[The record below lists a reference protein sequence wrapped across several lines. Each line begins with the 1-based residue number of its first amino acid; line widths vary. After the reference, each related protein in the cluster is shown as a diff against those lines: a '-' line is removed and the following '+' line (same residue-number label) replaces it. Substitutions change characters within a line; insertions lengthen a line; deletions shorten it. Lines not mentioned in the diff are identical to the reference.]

1 MDIKQLRDQADIE
14 TVCIN
19 LGIEITKKGTAFF
32 VKCPSHSDEHPSA
45 FFKKGDNYIY
55 CPVCRKNINAID
67 VIKDV
72 RNCSIKDA
80 IKELSEIEGIVS
92 TTVPRYNSNSIR
104 PSDIRMVGIKCSDDS
119 EEYFSKKEFKEYI
132 KFCIGKT
139 KDRIHE
145 ISEFL
150 DIDLKEEAEIKKIER
165 KL

>member
-1 MDIKQLRDQADIE
+1 MEGEIDNIQGVPDDLVCKKQCVHFPAPVRDP
-14 TVCIN
+14 
-19 LGIEITKKGTAFF
+19 F
-32 VKCPSHSDEHPSA
+32 